1 MDRTAP
7 ERVPI
12 GRNVAAGRGP
22 GRGPGRG
29 GVALSDRPG
38 IITAMDTSALL
49 LGGLLLIVGL
59 VVGIV
64 VGVLLGRA
72 HPRDGAAG
80 SGLDALLAPAADAM
94 QRVEEHLHEVERDR
108 AAAYAGL
115 REQVS
120 ALHLTSADLNR
131 HTRALAGALSAPQI
145 RGRWGETQLRRV
157 VELAGM
163 IEHCDF
169 DVQVGGRSTDPD
181 AAGARPDM
189 IIRLSGG
196 RQIPVDAKV
205 PFASY
210 LEAAGCPDD
219 RRRAALLAAHARAL
233 RGHVDALAAKAYW
246 RHFQPA
252 PEFVVLFVPGDPLLD
267 AALSADPGLS
277 DYAFGRNVVLATPGT
292 LIALLR
298 TVAHVWRQERLS
310 ATAAQVYEL
319 GRELH
324 RRLSTLSGHLSSVGA
339 GLDRAV
345 KSYNN
350 TVRSLETRVLV
361 SARRMA
367 DLGVS
372 GEPLATPNQV
382 ETAPL
387 VPRYADPDDPMA
399 AAADATADAAL
410 RREAA
415 ESVYV
420 TRLSDRPSRARD
432 ATVDG

>member
-1 MDRTAP
+1 
-7 ERVPI
+7 
-12 GRNVAAGRGP
+12 
-22 GRGPGRG
+22 
-29 GVALSDRPG
+29 
-38 IITAMDTSALL
+38 MDTSALL
-49 LGGLLLIVGL
+49 VGGLLLVAGL
-59 VVGIV
+59 V

-72 HPRDGAAG
+72 YPRDRATGAT
-80 SGLDALLAPAADAM
+80 LDALLAPAADAM
-94 QRVEEHLHEVERDR
+94 QRVEAHLHEVERDR

-120 ALHLTSADLNR
+120 SLHLTSADLNR
-131 HTRALAGALSAPQI
+131 HTRALAGALSAPQV

-163 IEHCDF
+163 VEHCDF
-169 DVQVGGRSTDPD
+169 DVQVTARSTDPES
-181 AAGARPDM
+181 AGVRPDM
-189 IIRLSGG
+189 IIRLSGD

-205 PFASY
+205 PFAAY
-210 LEAAGCPDD
+210 LEAADCPDD
-219 RRRAALLAAHARAL
+219 RRRATLLAAHARAL
-233 RGHVDALAAKAYW
+233 RAHVDALAGKAYW

-267 AALSADPGLS
+267 AALSVDAGLS
-277 DYAFGRNVVLATPGT
+277 DYAFGRNVVLATPST

-310 ATAAQVYEL
+310 ATATEVYEL
-319 GRELH
+319 GRDLH
-324 RRLSTLSGHLSSVGA
+324 RRLGTLSTHLAAVGT

-345 KSYNN
+345 RSYNS

-367 DLGVS
+367 DLGVT
-372 GEPLATPNQV
+372 GEDLPSPNQV

-387 VPRYADPDDPMA
+387 VPQDARAPDPIA
-399 AAADATADAAL
+399 AAAGAAADAAL
-410 RREAA
+410 HREAA

-420 TRLSDRPSRARD
+420 ARLSDRSQRVRD

>member
-1 MDRTAP
+1 MNSWPSVTGGIYPAVSSAP
-7 ERVPI
+7 GPT
-12 GRNVAAGRGP
+12 GRADPAV
-22 GRGPGRG
+22 
-29 GVALSDRPG
+29 SDRPG

-49 LGGLLLIVGL
+49 VGGLLLVA
-59 VVGIV
+59 GIV
-64 VGVLLGRA
+64 IGVLLGRA
-72 HPRDGAAG
+72 YPRDRTAGAA
-80 SGLDALLAPAADAM
+80 LDALLGPASDAM
-94 QRVEEHLHEVERDR
+94 HRVEEHLHDVERDR
-108 AAAYAGL
+108 AAAFAGL

-131 HTRALAGALSAPQI
+131 HTRALAGALSSPQL
-145 RGRWGETQLRRV
+145 RGRWGEMQLQRV

-163 IEHCDF
+163 VEHCDF
-169 DVQVGGRSTDPD
+169 DVQVGARSTDPE
-181 AAGARPDM
+181 AAGVRPDM

-210 LEAAGCPDD
+210 LEAADCADE
-219 RRRAALLAAHARAL
+219 RRRTALLAAHARAL

-267 AALSADPGLS
+267 AALSVDGTLT
-277 DYAFGRNVVLATPGT
+277 DYAFARNVVIATPST

-298 TVAHVWRQERLS
+298 TVAHVWRQEQLS
-310 ATAAQVYEL
+310 VTATQVYEL

-324 RRLSTLSGHLSSVGA
+324 RRLATLSGHLAAVGT

-345 KSYNN
+345 RSYNSS
-350 TVRSLETRVLV
+350 VRSLESRVLV
-361 SARRMA
+361 TARRMA
-367 DLGVS
+367 DLGVT
-372 GEPLATPNQV
+372 GEDLPSPGQV

-387 VPRYADPDDPMA
+387 VPQDARPPDPVTA
-399 AAADATADAAL
+399 AANATADAAL
-410 RREAA
+410 QREAA
-415 ESVYV
+415 ESLYV
-420 TRLSDRPSRARD
+420 ARLSDRPPRIRD

>member
-1 MDRTAP
+1 VT
-7 ERVPI
+7 
-12 GRNVAAGRGP
+12 P
-22 GRGPGRG
+22 GRATPS
-29 GVALSDRPG
+29 VSDPAG
-38 IITAMDTSALL
+38 IITAMDTTALL
-49 LGGLLLIVGL
+49 IGGLLLIA
-59 VVGIV
+59 GIV
-64 VGVLLGRA
+64 IGVLLGRA
-72 HPRDGAAG
+72 HPRDRT
-80 SGLDALLAPAADAM
+80 SGTPLDALLAPAADAM
-94 QRVEEHLHEVERDR
+94 HRVEEHLHEVERDR

-131 HTRALAGALSAPQI
+131 HTRALAGALSAPQV
-145 RGRWGETQLRRV
+145 RGRWGEMQLQRV

-163 IEHCDF
+163 VEHCDF
-169 DVQVGGRSTDPD
+169 DVQVAARSGDPE
-181 AAGARPDM
+181 AAGVRADM

-210 LEAAGCPDD
+210 LEAAQCPDE

-233 RGHVDALAAKAYW
+233 RAHVDALAGKAYW

-267 AALSADPGLS
+267 AALSVDAGLT
-277 DYAFGRNVVLATPGT
+277 DYAFARNVVIATPST

-310 ATAAQVYEL
+310 ATAAQVYEV
-319 GRELH
+319 GRDLH
-324 RRLSTLSGHLSSVGA
+324 HRLATLSGHLAAVGT

-345 KSYNN
+345 RSYNS

-361 SARRMA
+361 SARKMA

-372 GEPLATPNQV
+372 GEDLPSPNPV

-387 VPRYADPDDPMA
+387 APQQAPTADPIA
-399 AAADATADAAL
+399 AAANAAADAAL
-410 RREAA
+410 QREAA

-420 TRLSDRPSRARD
+420 ARWSDRPPGARD
-432 ATVDG
+432 ATVDR

>member
-1 MDRTAP
+1 M
-7 ERVPI
+7 
-12 GRNVAAGRGP
+12 
-22 GRGPGRG
+22 
-29 GVALSDRPG
+29 LSDPTG

-49 LGGLLLIVGL
+49 LGGLLLIAG
-59 VVGIV
+59 VVI
-64 VGVLLGRA
+64 GVLLGRA
-72 HPRDGAAG
+72 YPRDR
-80 SGLDALLAPAADAM
+80 SGTGPSLDALLAPASDAM
-94 QRVEEHLHEVERDR
+94 LRVQEHLHEVERDR

-120 ALHLTSADLNR
+120 ALHRTSADLNR
-131 HTRALAGALSAPQI
+131 HTRALAGALSAPQV
-145 RGRWGETQLRRV
+145 RGRWGEMQLRRV

-169 DVQVGGRSTDPD
+169 DTQVAARSSDPD
-181 AAGARPDM
+181 AAGVRPDM
-189 IIRLSGG
+189 IIRLSGN
-196 RQIPVDAKV
+196 RLIPVDAKV

-210 LEAAGCPDD
+210 LEAADSPDE

-246 RHFQPA
+246 RHFQPS

-267 AALSADPGLS
+267 AALSADAGLT
-277 DYAFGRNVVLATPGT
+277 DYAFARNVVIATPST

-310 ATAAQVYEL
+310 ASATEVYEL

-324 RRLSTLSGHLSSVGA
+324 RRLGTLSGHLAAVGT

-345 KSYNN
+345 RSYNS

-361 SARRMA
+361 AARRMA

-372 GEPLATPNQV
+372 GEELPSPDQV

-387 VPRYADPDDPMA
+387 LPPEPPAPDRVA
-399 AAADATADAAL
+399 AAANAVADAAL
-410 RREAA
+410 QREAA
-415 ESVYV
+415 ESVFAA
-420 TRLSDRPSRARD
+420 RLSDRPPRIRD